1 MSAQSMTPA
10 EFSKDMQRM
19 IKRVEA
25 KTAGNNARDTLM
37 PEMRTIGKMLKDKHK
52 KAIKQHR
59 SVGGKPWE
67 KLYSAPTP
75 RVGDSSGMIFSSG
88 KVVHSKIKITKG
100 KQKKPALAYRKRF
113 GPPTRPMN
121 ALQRGG
127 KEKFGVKPTKKIL
140 DILSNKVTEGRQSS
154 GSRGW
159 YYGPSWFRYGF
170 TKSTKWIE
178 DLQYG
183 RSATGTGKSRVT
195 GKLPAREIVGLTGGM
210 KRYIESQI
218 TKGFMRLLRKD
229 KV

>member
-37 PEMRTIGKMLKDKHK
+37 PEMRTIGKMLKDKHR

-59 SVGGKPWE
+59 STSGKPWE

-100 KQKKPALAYRKRF
+100 KQKKSALAYRKRF
-113 GPPTRPMN
+113 GPPTRGMN
-121 ALQRGG
+121 ALHRGG
-127 KEKFGVKPTKKIL
+127 KEKFGVKPTRTIM
-140 DILSNKVTEGRQSS
+140 DILVKNVNAKRQSS

-159 YYGPSWFRYGF
+159 WYGPSWFRYGF
-170 TKSTKWIE
+170 TRSTKWVE

-183 RSATGTGKSRVT
+183 RSAIGAGKSKVT
-195 GKLPAREIVGLTGGM
+195 GELPPREIVGLTGGM
-210 KRYIESQI
+210 KRLMEAQI
-218 TKGFMRLLRKD
+218 AKGFMRLLRKD